1 MKDMIVNAS
10 MILLTALMIT
20 DDNDDKEKEGANQT
34 LQAEVIFRD
43 G

>member
-10 MILLTALMIT
+10 MILQTALMPT
-20 DDNDDKEKEGANQT
+20 DDNDKEKEGANQT

-43 G
+43 V

>member
-20 DDNDDKEKEGANQT
+20 DDNDKEKEGANQT